1 MLADVYWFYNFEERT
16 WESCDLLNFSS
27 LVVSLVS
34 LVCALEKSGFSL
46 WREFHEDEIATQS
59 RISS

>member
-16 WESCDLLNFSS
+16 CESCDLNFSS
-27 LVVSLVS
+27 LVMSLVS

-46 WREFHEDEIATQS
+46 WREFHEDEIATHS
-59 RISS
+59 LISS